1 VLVFGLA
8 LGTSITV
15 FAVVNAILLRP
26 IQATDPEELLF
37 VSSNVPYPTAPMLL
51 YSEYEFL
58 RAHAGAFSGVMAS
71 ARDSAWVRLSGAS
84 RQLRGEMVSEN
95 YFEVLGR
102 LPAAGRP
109 FTPSDLSDGSPP
121 VVIISGT
128 LWKDAF
134 RQAPDAIGQPIV
146 IDRTTY
152 TIVGV
157 APTDFRGLATP
168 WEPVHFWVPAP
179 KRGRDLEC
187 DRPGFLKTISA
198 FILVGRL
205 APGTSRPQ
213 ARAQITALAASL
225 RAERHQE
232 MPNWSLVLRDTPD
245 VRLPFASVRRT
256 MPPRLAAAVAGM
268 SLALLGIAIANVAGL
283 MMMRTVSRAPELAIR
298 RALGASEGQIFR
310 QVLYEALILAGV
322 GTILGLVMALVL
334 ALVFVGTVPADLA
347 PWQLARPAFE
357 MELMADA
364 RVVVFAF
371 ALAALAGL
379 AAGMLPAWR
388 STLLSRAVTLHG
400 GGTMTPQLGRPRLQH
415 LVVLPQ
421 VVLAIGL
428 LCVAG
433 ALVGQA
439 LRSELVESGYD
450 ADSLVFADYLVPPP
464 PRCEITKAAVSELME
479 RRRLANRG
487 LLEGAQRLE
496 GVASPALA
504 TGLPPALH
512 TSWVVPREAPTHIQ
526 VSHTYAS
533 LSYFDTLGIR
543 IERGHAFSSV
553 DTAMSQ
559 PVAVIS
565 MSLARQ
571 LWNEDDPLGRDV
583 GLHHL
588 GDPAPPRWLRVIGIA
603 GDIRL
608 PLGDGRPEPMLY
620 TLLDQTPN
628 LLAST
633 LVVKARRDPRSVFG
647 GVRELLEQTDP
658 SLRVYRVQSMSE
670 ALARVRYPRR
680 MAAVVLGLGGVLG
693 LLLVTIGLH
702 ATVAYSAA
710 RRQREF
716 GVRMALGAAR
726 TTITRLVLEQAVTL
740 LSLGAAL
747 GVPLAIV
754 CIRVASSQ
762 AVPLQPLTAA
772 TAIIVVIL
780 VCTVVLTAC
789 AQPARHALRMS
800 PSEILRD

>member
-1 VLVFGLA
+1 
-8 LGTSITV
+8 
-15 FAVVNAILLRP
+15 
-26 IQATDPEELLF
+26 
-37 VSSNVPYPTAPMLL
+37 
-51 YSEYEFL
+51 
-58 RAHAGAFSGVMAS
+58 
-71 ARDSAWVRLSGAS
+71 
-84 RQLRGEMVSEN
+84 
-95 YFEVLGR
+95 
-102 LPAAGRP
+102 
-109 FTPSDLSDGSPP
+109 
-121 VVIISGT
+121 
-128 LWKDAF
+128 
-134 RQAPDAIGQPIV
+134 
-146 IDRTTY
+146 
-152 TIVGV
+152 
-157 APTDFRGLATP
+157 
-168 WEPVHFWVPAP
+168 
-179 KRGRDLEC
+179 
-187 DRPGFLKTISA
+187 
-198 FILVGRL
+198 
-205 APGTSRPQ
+205 
-213 ARAQITALAASL
+213 
-225 RAERHQE
+225 
-232 MPNWSLVLRDTPD
+232 
-245 VRLPFASVRRT
+245 

-400 GGTMTPQLGRPRLQH
+400 GGTMTPQPGRPRLQH

-647 GVRELLEQTDP
+647 GVRELLEQTDS

-670 ALARVRYPRR
+670 STRTRSLPAADGGGRARPRR
-680 MAAVVLGLGGVLG
+680 C
-693 LLLVTIGLH
+693 
-702 ATVAYSAA
+702 A
-710 RRQREF
+710 RPAPGDHR
-716 GVRMALGAAR
+716 
-726 TTITRLVLEQAVTL
+726 
-740 LSLGAAL
+740 
-747 GVPLAIV
+747 
-754 CIRVASSQ
+754 
-762 AVPLQPLTAA
+762 
-772 TAIIVVIL
+772 
-780 VCTVVLTAC
+780 
-789 AQPARHALRMS
+789 PARHRGLFRRAAAARVWRPHGTRSGKDDYHTTCSRTGSHAAQPRGRPRGASGNRLHTRGVQ
-800 PSEILRD
+800 PSCSASAVDRRNGHHRRNSCLHGRAHRLCATRAARSSYEPVGDPSRLIRRRSRRAGLSY